1 MKATT
6 ITAVGVGAAIFAL
19 TTGALRCAAQTA
31 TAGVA
36 GTERAAV
43 LVELFTSEGCSSCPP
58 ADEML
63 RKMDKLQPIPNVEIV
78 VLSEHVDY
86 YDHIGWKDPFSSHA
100 YTERQEKYAER
111 MKVESPYTPQMV
123 VDGEFQFNGTDAKT
137 AVQDIQKAAAAE
149 KISVKLAPAKENQKG
164 KISINVQVPPLPD
177 SSSNSSADILLAVAD
192 DADVTNVASG
202 ENSGKTLTNVA
213 VVRELKPVG
222 KIDKANGFSKDVET
236 SIPAAS
242 TSKSRI
248 IVIVQEPHQGK
259 LLGIALTQYPM

>member
-1 MKATT
+1 MMMKATT
-6 ITAVGVGAAIFAL
+6 ISAIFWGSAVL
-19 TTGALRCAAQTA
+19 GLATGAGRCAAQA
-31 TAGVA
+31 PAPRIA
-36 GTERAAV
+36 SSERTPV

-58 ADEML
+58 ADELL
-63 RKMDKLQPIPNVEIV
+63 RKMDQLQPIPSAEIV

-100 YTERQEKYAER
+100 YTERQQKYVDR

-149 KISVKLAPAKENQKG
+149 KISVKLTASQAPA
-164 KISINVQVPPLPD
+164 LPG
-177 SSSNSSADILLAVAD
+177 SSSLSSADILIAVAD
-192 DADVTNVASG
+192 DADVTKVASG
-202 ENSGKTLTNVA
+202 ENSGKTLTNIA
-213 VVRELKPVG
+213 VLRELKPVG

-236 SIPAAS
+236 GIPATS
-242 TSKSRI
+242 TNKSRI

-259 LLGIALTQYPM
+259 LLGIASTQYPL

>member
-1 MKATT
+1 LETTT
-6 ITAVGVGAAIFAL
+6 ITALWASAAIFAL
-19 TTGALRCAAQTA
+19 TTGALPCAAQTA
-31 TAGVA
+31 TVSS
-36 GTERAAV
+36 ERAPV

-63 RKMDKLQPIPNVEIV
+63 RKMDKQPIPNIEIV

-100 YTERQEKYAER
+100 YTERQEKYVER

-149 KISVKLAPAKENQKG
+149 KISVKLAPAKANQKG
-164 KISINVQVPPLPD
+164 KISINVQAPPLPG
-177 SSSNSSADILLAVAD
+177 SSSISSADILVAVAD

-236 SIPAAS
+236 SIPASS

-259 LLGIALTQYPM
+259 LLGLASTQYPI